1 MSNELMIENTVI
13 AAFNKAVTNPE
24 NLNEDEVDGINWNY
38 VDADVHMDVAEIMAQ
53 DELHFVLGD
62 MIEALIEEYIEFGKV
77 EMMEAA

>member
-62 MIEALIEEYIEFGKV
+62 MIEAMIEEYIEFGKV